1 MMSSGDNDKHADASI
16 SANGV
21 LVSKSGDPCLVAL
34 ESLNSTVNDKF
45 GGYRGL
51 VEAAKVRLSLVDEES
66 EDSRVELPKAPPDIV
81 DVLKVIALN
90 GVLPYAWTAIRIGLC
105 LKLVEVCLESYGQRG
120 WSPKEGTFAESSRHL
135 LQLLNKFSNDAPFTI
150 QRLTE
155 VLLDGMSQYTVT
167 HKLLKALEKQLSVE
181 TTLDQVDD
189 GTGELT
195 LVEHHDHWLREDN
208 RTSGEEE
215 EKEEEGKSGVE
226 KVGENLENEGEQEN
240 GREENEVGG
249 GLKRRGG
256 HDLTAALSSKRIR
269 GDEIEQPQA
278 FTSSF
283 DTDIGK

>member
-1 MMSSGDNDKHADASI
+1 
-16 SANGV
+16 
-21 LVSKSGDPCLVAL
+21 
-34 ESLNSTVNDKF
+34 
-45 GGYRGL
+45 
-51 VEAAKVRLSLVDEES
+51 
-66 EDSRVELPKAPPDIV
+66 
-81 DVLKVIALN
+81 
-90 GVLPYAWTAIRIGLC
+90 
-105 LKLVEVCLESYGQRG
+105 
-120 WSPKEGTFAESSRHL
+120 
-135 LQLLNKFSNDAPFTI
+135 
-150 QRLTE
+150 
-155 VLLDGMSQYTVT
+155 MSQYTVT

-208 RTSGEEE
+208 RTSGEEK

-226 KVGENLENEGEQEN
+226 KVGENLENEGE
-240 GREENEVGG
+240 REENEVGG

-269 GDEIEQPQA
+269 GDEVEQPQA